1 MGYEEVETVLPAD
14 FKPQADPPEPEADP
28 EPEQS
33 KSSRKGRSRSRSRS
47 KSKSS
52 SSEDGDATGTTSGM
66 SLLGRWRRARSR
78 SRSKSRSRSTS
89 AEGKSSS
96 ADKKA
101 KGKQKTKSGS
111 RGLRVIRTVDSDA
124 TEMQSNTTK
133 SRLGK
138 KLIWKKSQ
146 PEDELRQDDG
156 GSNLPSVGLP
166 TVREGSPSTTGTS
179 PTDCEEGNEPT
190 VEGGVSVEFGDENGC
205 EVASVVQEEPAAD
218 EPEAVDAASVSGRS
232 TGSCKSAKSNKSSR
246 SFKKLIGKVKSPSPA
261 PADEPN
267 EEPAE
272 EEEKAEGQQSAAAA
286 ADEDKEG
293 EMPATTVEKGESKW
307 FKKISLNIGGYKTSF
322 QLSDPMTNLTEAV
335 NEALTV
341 VNDDAALADEAIALD
356 AIGDDKAEE
365 ERDYD
370 VNPTR
375 LFMYIQQRAWGL
387 AMTQL
392 QRNPDEAKVWVYR
405 KYTPGPAPDVKDGKD
420 KEGAIVVQ
428 HDSLVVHD
436 GRETPKFR
444 WKLLPLHAAIVL
456 GAPTEIIQDV
466 IRAHPKA
473 AKKMD
478 ERGSLP
484 VHLAAS
490 RLDVDPEGE
499 KVVLQLFGAYPDS
512 IEVEDRKGRTPPE
525 LAKLA
530 RARKEI
536 EEQRKLKL
544 QDNEDAKTAEAF
556 CATDEDDDISVKS
569 SISAR
574 FVSMIRRAKST
585 DTVDR
590 HKKKSKN
597 KDEEGGGLSRAMSAD
612 DGPVDDATIK
622 TEMGPG
628 LAFHVASK
636 TTEERE
642 RSNPA
647 PEYQVGKGGELSDT
661 ASARGIPLPT
671 TFDEED
677 DEKSGRFSPGSIL
690 RWSKSQAPVNV
701 LEDEQATV
709 KTVKISEEKNEVQ
722 ELSPVEQDSDDDESV
737 VRISQLGL
745 SHVLEKAADNAGRP
759 GTDVAEF
766 VQRLETE
773 WVTDVEALRRL
784 DGQTL
789 DRILPLMLSREVQR
803 LINHADSIDTQ
814 YLEDDRKALRGRR

>member
-1 MGYEEVETVLPAD
+1 M
-14 FKPQADPPEPEADP
+14 
-28 EPEQS
+28 
-33 KSSRKGRSRSRSRS
+33 
-47 KSKSS
+47 
-52 SSEDGDATGTTSGM
+52 
-66 SLLGRWRRARSR
+66 
-78 SRSKSRSRSTS
+78 
-89 AEGKSSS
+89 
-96 ADKKA
+96 
-101 KGKQKTKSGS
+101 
-111 RGLRVIRTVDSDA
+111 IRTVDSDA

-133 SRLGK
+133 SRSGK
-138 KLIWKKSQ
+138 KKIWKKSQ
-146 PEDELRQDDG
+146 SNDELRQDDG
-156 GSNLPSVGLP
+156 STSLPSVGLP
-166 TVREGSPSTTGTS
+166 TVREGSPSTTVTS
-179 PTDCEEGNEPT
+179 PTDCEEANEPT
-190 VEGGVSVEFGDENGC
+190 VEGGVNPATPSPAHTQISVEFGDEFGC
-205 EVASVVQEEPAAD
+205 EVASIVREEPAAV
-218 EPEAVDAASVSGRS
+218 EPEAEETKPTEPEAEETKPAEPEAEETKPVDEAVDAASASG
-232 TGSCKSAKSNKSSR
+232 KSAGSNKSGKSARSSKSNKSSR
-246 SFKKLIGKVKSPSPA
+246 SFKKLLSKVKSPSPV
-261 PADEPN
+261 PADESK
-267 EEPAE
+267 EETAKE
-272 EEEKAEGQQSAAAA
+272 EELSEEQQPAAA
-286 ADEDKEG
+286 ADEEKAEETPVTTDET
-293 EMPATTVEKGESKW
+293 PAAGAEKKESKW
-307 FKKISLNIGGYKTSF
+307 FKKVSLNIGGYKTSF

-335 NEALTV
+335 NDALTV

-387 AMTQL
+387 ALTQL

-405 KYTPGPAPDVKDGKD
+405 KYSPGPAPNVKDGKD
-420 KEGAIVVQ
+420 KEGAMVVQ
-428 HDSLVVHD
+428 HESLVVHD

-466 IRAHPKA
+466 IRAYPNA

-499 KVVLQLFGAYPDS
+499 KVVLQLFGAHPDS
-512 IEVEDRKGRTPPE
+512 IEVKDRKGRTPPE

-536 EEQRKLKL
+536 EEQRKQNL
-544 QDNEDAKTAEAF
+544 QDEADTRAAEAF
-556 CATDEDDDISVKS
+556 CATDEADDISVKS

-574 FVSMIRRAKST
+574 FASMIRRTKST

-590 HKKKSKN
+590 HKKSK
-597 KDEEGGGLSRAMSAD
+597 KDEKGGEPSRAMSAD
-612 DGPVDDATIK
+612 AGDGPVDDATIK

-636 TTEERE
+636 TTEDRE
-642 RSNPA
+642 RCGSPA

-661 ASARGIPLPT
+661 ASARGIPLPM
-671 TFDEED
+671 TFDDDD
-677 DEKSGRFSPGSIL
+677 DEKSTKSSRSSSGSIL
-690 RWSKSQAPVNV
+690 RWSKRSQSPVTV
-701 LEDEQATV
+701 LEDDQATI

-722 ELSPVEQDSDDDESV
+722 ELSPVEQDSDDDESAV
-737 VRISQLGL
+737 QTSQLGL
-745 SHVLEKAADNAGRP
+745 SNVLEKAAENAGRP

-803 LINHADSIDTQ
+803 LINHADSIDTL